1 MRFAERNSRRSRAVP
16 SLLFATFLILGCGG
30 DGRVPLFPAD
40 GKVLVDGKPAAGVV
54 VRLVPADALGDHDA
68 LQPFATTGENGD
80 FSLGTYDKGDG
91 APAGRY
97 KVTLFQPD
105 RPPGPAHPNDLL
117 GGQYAD
123 PQLSK
128 IEVVISEGPN
138 TLKPFEVNR
147 AAAAP
152 QQSPVLHDA
161 DFPE

>member
-1 MRFAERNSRRSRAVP
+1 MRRSCALP
-16 SLLFATFLILGCGG
+16 LLLFAAFLTLGCGG
-30 DGRVPLFPAD
+30 DSRVPLFPAT
-40 GKVLVDGKPAAGVV
+40 GSVLVDGKPAGGVV
-54 VRLVPADALGDHDA
+54 VRLFPADSVGDRDA
-68 LQPFATTGENGD
+68 LQPFATTEENGG

-128 IEVVISEGPN
+128 IEVEITEGPN
-138 TLKPFEVNR
+138 TLKPFEVQG
-147 AAAAP
+147 APAAP
-152 QQSPVLHDA
+152 QQSPALHDA

>member
-1 MRFAERNSRRSRAVP
+1 MTISEKNSRCARA
-16 SLLFATFLILGCGG
+16 LLLLLVTTLPILGCGG
-30 DGRVPLFPAD
+30 DGRVPLFPAT
-40 GKVLVDGKPAAGVV
+40 GSVVVDGKPAGGVV
-54 VRLVPADALGDHDA
+54 VRLVPAGALDDRDA
-68 LQPFATTGENGD
+68 LQPFATTEESGD

-128 IEVVISEGPN
+128 IEVEISEGPN
-138 TLKPFEVNR
+138 ALKPFEVQG

-152 QQSPVLHDA
+152 QQSPVLHDP